1 MKGLLASDG
10 IFFLRAFLANP
21 LRVAALLPSGRRLAA
36 AVAAQIDPRPGGT
49 VLELGPGTGAV
60 TSAILESGIAPGD
73 LAAIES
79 DADFAAALRRDFDRI
94 RIIEGDAFA
103 FPSLLTRS
111 EIATPLRT
119 IISGIPVLSR
129 SLGVRRKLLADA
141 MAALRPQGPFVQF
154 SYGTEPPIP
163 PGTGVEVRRA
173 AIVWQN
179 VPPMH
184 VWVYRRAA
192 GA

>member
-60 TSAILESGIAPGD
+60 TSAILESGIAPEE

-103 FPSLLTRS
+103 FPSLLARS
-111 EIATPLRT
+111 GIAPPLRT

-129 SLGVRRKLLADA
+129 SLAVRRKLLADA

-154 SYGTEPPIP
+154 SYGAEPPIP

>member
-10 IFFLRAFLANP
+10 IFFLRTFLANP

-60 TSAILESGIAPGD
+60 TRAILEAGIAPAE

-103 FPSLLTRS
+103 FPLLLARS
-111 EIATPLRT
+111 GIATPLRT
-119 IISGIPVLSR
+119 IISGVPVLSR

-154 SYGTEPPIP
+154 SYGAEPPIP
-163 PGTGVEVRRA
+163 PGDGVEVRRA

-192 GA
+192 AA

>member
-10 IFFLRAFLANP
+10 IFFLRTFLANP

-36 AVAAQIDPRPGGT
+36 AVAAQIDRRPGGT

-60 TSAILESGIAPGD
+60 TRAILESGIAPAE

-79 DADFAAALRRDFDRI
+79 DADFAAGLRRDFDRI

-103 FPSLLTRS
+103 FPSLLARAGIT
-111 EIATPLRT
+111 TPLRT
-119 IISGIPVLSR
+119 IISGVPVLSR

-141 MAALRPQGPFVQF
+141 MAALKAQGPFVQF
-154 SYGTEPPIP
+154 SYGAEPPIP
-163 PGTGVEVRRA
+163 PGDSVEVRRA

-192 GA
+192 AA